1 MKFKIGDV
9 VWITRHSCGR
19 YMNPTK
25 VIIQDYVSGVHNVKV
40 MDAGGAVSYCTESQL
55 AKSRAE
61 AMKIRDGEQPIPEEI
76 HKKAQE
82 LAHKQVEKYIANG
95 GPDMEKI
102 SGQKPKSAENLR
114 KQELNME
121 KLDKEEKKKATFEEV
136 SNAFAGLFTATQLED
151 EHPELSAVIE
161 MATDQIRARYADG
174 WS

>member
-95 GPDMEKI
+95 GPGYAMKNPDASTAK
-102 SGQKPKSAENLR
+102 SGSKANTLRSRRLGTFITCVSAA
-114 KQELNME
+114 Q
-121 KLDKEEKKKATFEEV
+121 
-136 SNAFAGLFTATQLED
+136 TAITN
-151 EHPELSAVIE
+151 
-161 MATDQIRARYADG
+161 
-174 WS
+174 